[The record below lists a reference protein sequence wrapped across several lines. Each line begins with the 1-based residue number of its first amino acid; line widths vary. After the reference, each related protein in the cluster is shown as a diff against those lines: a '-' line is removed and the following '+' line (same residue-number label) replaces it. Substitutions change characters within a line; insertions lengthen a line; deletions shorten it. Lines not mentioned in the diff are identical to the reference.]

1 VTILL
6 GKGDGTFQPPVAFRV
21 GDGPTGLITADFNHD
36 GKPDLAT
43 LTGPSGITVLLN
55 NTPFPTLS
63 HPH

>member
-1 VTILL
+1 
-6 GKGDGTFQPPVAFRV
+6 V